1 MHHLLI
7 DCSFWSNSL
16 VRRGHL
22 KPNGRPIRRSAS
34 ENGNVNANVSESES
48 ESVSVSATASVKEIV
63 IANGIGITEN
73 GNVTR
78 IHPALARISGTV

>member
-48 ESVSVSATASVKEIV
+48 VSATASVKEIV

>member
-1 MHHLLI
+1 MI
-7 DCSFWSNSL
+7 CYFDSNSL

-34 ENGNVNANVSESES
+34 ENGNENVNAIVSES
-48 ESVSVSATASVKEIV
+48 ESVSATVSVKEIV

-78 IHPALARISGTV
+78 IHLALARISGTV

>member
-1 MHHLLI
+1 MLI

-34 ENGNVNANVSESES
+34 ENGNVNANVSES

>member
-34 ENGNVNANVSESES
+34 ENGNVNANVSES
-48 ESVSVSATASVKEIV
+48 VSVSATASVKEIV